1 MTKKF
6 TRLNKL
12 IEKIT
17 NTNTSNNAEFDYYGY
32 HITMLSGTIDYTN
45 VTIQNKSKNVILQFT
60 LDFLTKECDIEYYE
74 DYNLRD
80 SLVNTLNELYY
91 GTMRFTDP
99 VIEEELDFWKRLAG
113 NPEYD
118 QDYVMKEYDNIVKH
132 KLIKSNYECRKIN

>member
-99 VIEEELDFWKRLAG
+99 VIEEELDFWKRLVD

-118 QDYVMKEYDNIVKH
+118 QDYVMKEYDDIVKH
-132 KLIKSNYECRKIN
+132 KLN

>member
-17 NTNTSNNAEFDYYGY
+17 NTNTSNNVEFDYYGY

-99 VIEEELDFWKRLAG
+99 VIEEELDFWKRLVD

-118 QDYVMKEYDNIVKH
+118 QDYVMKEYDDIVKH
-132 KLIKSNYECRKIN
+132 KLN

>member
-1 MTKKF
+1 MAKKF

-17 NTNTSNNAEFDYYGY
+17 NTNTSNNCEFDYYGY
-32 HITMLSGTIDYTN
+32 HITMLSGTIDYTD
-45 VTIQNKSKNVILQFT
+45 VTIQNKNKNVILQFT
-60 LDFLTKECDIEYYE
+60 LDFLTKECVIENYE
-74 DYNLRD
+74 DYDLRD

-99 VIEEELDFWKRLAG
+99 VIEEELDFWKRLVG

-118 QDYVMKEYDNIVKH
+118 QDYVIKVYDDIVKH
-132 KLIKSNYECRKIN
+132 KLN

>member
-12 IEKIT
+12 IEMIT
-17 NTNTSNNAEFDYYGY
+17 YTNTSNNAEFDYYGY

-99 VIEEELDFWKRLAG
+99 VIEEELDFWKRLVD

-118 QDYVMKEYDNIVKH
+118 QDYVMKEYDDIVKH
-132 KLIKSNYECRKIN
+132 KLN

>member
-6 TRLNKL
+6 TRLNQL
-12 IEKIT
+12 IGKIT

-80 SLVNTLNELYY
+80 SLVNTLNEFYY
-91 GTMRFTDP
+91 GTMRFFDQAL
-99 VIEEELDFWKRLAG
+99 EEELDFWKRLVG

-118 QDYVMKEYDNIVKH
+118 QDYVIKEYDNIVKH
-132 KLIKSNYECRKIN
+132 KLN

>member
-17 NTNTSNNAEFDYYGY
+17 NTNTSNNCEFDYYGY
-32 HITMLSGTIDYTN
+32 HITMLSGTIDYTE
-45 VTIQNKSKNVILQFT
+45 VTIHNKDKNVILQFT
-60 LDFLTKECDIEYYE
+60 LDFLTKGCVIENYE
-74 DYNLRD
+74 DYDIRD

-91 GTMRFTDP
+91 GTMRFSDQAL
-99 VIEEELDFWKRLAG
+99 EEEFDFWKRLVG

-118 QDYVMKEYDNIVKH
+118 QDYVIKIYDDIVKH
-132 KLIKSNYECRKIN
+132 KLN